1 MEVTRV
7 LTIQLNPNKEQ
18 TIVLGH
24 LTYSASKLWNVANYK
39 VVNKQVK
46 LNQLKQTLKQD
57 FWYKNLHSQ
66 SAQAVLEKL

>member
-7 LTIQLNPNKEQ
+7 LTVQLNPNKEQ

-39 VVNKQVK
+39 VANKQVK
-46 LNQLKQTLKQD
+46 LNQLKQT
-57 FWYKNLHSQ
+57 
-66 SAQAVLEKL
+66 